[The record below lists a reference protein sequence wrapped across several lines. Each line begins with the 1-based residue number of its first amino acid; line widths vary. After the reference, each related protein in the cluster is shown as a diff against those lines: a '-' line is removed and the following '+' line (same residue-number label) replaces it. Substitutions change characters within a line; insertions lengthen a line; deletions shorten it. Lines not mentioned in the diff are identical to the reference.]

1 MQQRRFGALHRAV
14 NGAVIFMGICS
25 PGLKQYVIEPVLM
38 KLGES
43 RAMAVTLLQVTS
55 AVESGDGSILKS
67 ARNLGIYGT
76 DKCFHRD
83 IWDTWLVNDP
93 ELASRVRGMASQHNF
108 LTAPHQELI
117 TNLAYATAIAWCGYR
132 MHNVQL
138 PEKADPVALALCW
151 QRYYRTDANSHA
163 LTKFV
168 SVCKAL
174 LEAPPECGEPPT
186 RPARA
191 A

>member
-1 MQQRRFGALHRAV
+1 
-14 NGAVIFMGICS
+14 MGICS
-25 PGLKQYVIEPVLM
+25 PSLKQYVIEPMLA
-38 KLGES
+38 KLGEH
-43 RAMAVTLLQVTS
+43 RPMASTLLLATC
-55 AVESGDGSILKS
+55 AFESENGNLLKS
-67 ARNLGIYGT
+67 GKNFGLYGM
-76 DKCFHRD
+76 DKCLHRE
-83 IWDTWLVNDP
+83 IWDQWLVNDP

-117 TNLAYATAIAWCGYR
+117 TNLAYATALAWCCYR

-138 PEKADPVALALCW
+138 PEKADPLALALCW

-168 SVCKAL
+168 STCKAL
-174 LEAPPECGEPPT
+174 LETPQNCNEPPA
-186 RPARA
+186 RPAQA